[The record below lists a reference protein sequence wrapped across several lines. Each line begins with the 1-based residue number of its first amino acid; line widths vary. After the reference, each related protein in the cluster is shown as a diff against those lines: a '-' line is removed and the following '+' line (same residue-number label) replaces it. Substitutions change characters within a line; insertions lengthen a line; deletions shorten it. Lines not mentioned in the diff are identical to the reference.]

1 MRLRVGDR
9 ALRAEVPRVISRR
22 RFLQGSAAAA
32 ATAFT
37 APSLLRR
44 AGASSHP
51 VEHVVVL
58 TMENRSFDH
67 FFGALHLLEERA
79 DVDGLTGHEHNLWSN
94 GHVEPVFHLG
104 GNTCTRLD
112 PPHEWSA
119 VRMQHADG
127 GESGYLRA
135 VEHHHGV
142 DPDDR
147 PPDARD
153 PMGFHTRADLP
164 FVYGVADRFAICDS
178 YRSPVAGPTLPNR
191 HYLHAATS
199 GGIWDNYLDSRE
211 RSASPSPMGDPTH
224 GFDFVTIYQRLSE
237 AGQDWRVYFTE
248 APFTML
254 YRWPRLNHPERF
266 APFSQFLVDA
276 MRGDLPAF
284 TTIDPGYFTASDH
297 APQNVQLGQLFMASV
312 YAALAASPAWERTAL
327 FITYDEDGGF
337 YDHGEHLFVPDE
349 RGSVTWDGTA
359 AVADEEFEPAPTA
372 PFLEGEHAGDPL
384 YGDFSLT
391 GGRLP
396 TMVLG
401 PWVREKYV
409 SHTEADHTSILAFVE
424 ELLELEP
431 LTERDRYR
439 LEAGLTL
446 GDCFDLGGPA
456 RPPELLPVPS
466 FHSTMFTD
474 CASTY
479 VGPPAP
485 FVPGPREPS
494 NPGLDLN
501 SVLGAAI
508 DAGAI
513 PVRHPAAVRQ
523 TYLDAFRLVDE
534 LPHLI

>member
-1 MRLRVGDR
+1 MRVGDP
-9 ALRAEVPRVISRR
+9 ASGAELSSVITRR
-22 RFLQGSAAAA
+22 KFLQGSAATAA
-32 ATAFT
+32 AAFA

-44 AGASSHP
+44 AGASVSP
-51 VEHVVVL
+51 IEHVVVL

-67 FFGALHLLEERA
+67 FFGSLQLLEGRT
-79 DVDGLTGHEHNLWSN
+79 DLDGLTGEEHNLWSN
-94 GHVEPVFHLG
+94 GDAEPVFHLG

-112 PPHEWSA
+112 PPHEWTS
-119 VRMQHADG
+119 VREQYAGG
-127 GESGYLRA
+127 GESGYLTA

-153 PMGFHTRADLP
+153 PMGFYTRADLP
-164 FVYGVADRFAICDS
+164 FAYGVADRFAICDR

-199 GGIWDNYLDSRE
+199 EGIWDNYLDSRD
-211 RSASPSPMGDPTH
+211 RSASPSPMGDPTY
-224 GFDFVTIYQRLSE
+224 GFDFLTIYQRLSE
-237 AGQDWRVYFTE
+237 RGRSWRVYFTE

-254 YRWPRLNHPERF
+254 YRWPRLTHPERF

-276 MRGDLPAF
+276 LRGDLPAF

-312 YAALAASPAWERTAL
+312 YAALAASPVWDRTAL

-337 YDHGEHLFVPDE
+337 YDHGDHLFVPDDL
-349 RGSVTWDGTA
+349 GSVRWNGSSVEA
-359 AVADEEFEPAPTA
+359 NESFEPVATDA
-372 PFLEGEHAGDPL
+372 FVDGEHAGDPL

-401 PWVREKYV
+401 PCVQEEYV
-409 SHTEADHTSILAFVE
+409 SHTDADHTSILAFVE
-424 ELLELEP
+424 DLFGLDP
-431 LTERDRYR
+431 LSERDRYR
-439 LEAGLTL
+439 LEAGQTL
-446 GDCFDLGGPA
+446 ADCFDLGGPT
-456 RPPELLPVPS
+456 RPPEVLPVPS
-466 FHSTMFTD
+466 FHTTMFTD

-479 VGPPAP
+479 VAPAP
-485 FVPGPREPS
+485 PYLPGPRDPS

-501 SVLGAAI
+501 SVLAAAV

-513 PVRHPAAVRQ
+513 PMRDPASVRQ
-523 TYLDAFRLVDE
+523 TYLDAFRLVEE
-534 LPHLI
+534 LPDLI